1 MGAGHGVGEQYPV
14 LDPGEAGGGGD
25 DDGALGE
32 PLGPGHQGDGRGG
45 GVAASGPGPFPTGD
59 RGSGFP
65 LDGHSESSGDVA
77 LRPHAELVVP
87 VHAAAEVE
95 LAEDVV
101 RVGDEVL
108 VDDGLLAAG
117 NRCAHGPLE
126 GLAGWLIAGASPA
139 EHHQVG
145 DGVRAR
151 SAPVRPLGQA

>member
-1 MGAGHGVGEQYPV
+1 MGAV
-14 LDPGEAGGGGD
+14 
-25 DDGALGE
+25 
-32 PLGPGHQGDGRGG
+32 
-45 GVAASGPGPFPTGD
+45 GD

-65 LDGHSESSGDVA
+65 LDGHSECSGDVA

-108 VDDGLLAAG
+108 VDDCFLAASK
-117 NRCAHGPLE
+117 RCAHSALE
-126 GLAGWLIAGASPA
+126 DLAGRLIAGASPA

-145 DGVRAR
+145 DGVRAG